1 MERDNLKIALTIL
14 MELAYDNLAVLNY
27 MTVITD
33 APKGR
38 GVSDFDKVM
47 FYSDRGFFKPTDIL
61 ALFQKLEEAD
71 VTFQVESYCD
81 KPVVTLL

>member
-1 MERDNLKIALTIL
+1 MKGDNLKKALSIL

-33 APKGR
+33 GPKGR

-47 FYSDRGFFKPTDIL
+47 FYSDRGFFKPRDIL
-61 ALFQKLEEAD
+61 SLFQKLEEAD
-71 VTFQVESYCD
+71 VAFQVESYGD
-81 KPVVTLL
+81 KPVITLL

>member
-1 MERDNLKIALTIL
+1 MEKDNLKIALTIL

-33 APKGR
+33 GPKGR

-61 ALFQKLEEAD
+61 SLFQKLEEAD
-71 VTFQVESYCD
+71 VFFQVESYHD